1 MWESRIRYRVCTL
14 VVNALGSRRGHSRYL
29 HIHYSNK
36 NLSTDELQLSLTL
49 EPTTIQVVKTSL
61 TVPVNTH
68 SSAVPHK
75 GMGMRWTLGRSFS
88 LWNSTWWLCRC
99 TCITWLIPGT
109 SPHLHLVLFFNTFA
123 LYLRYLSGNPWQTCT
138 PYHAKVSLERHCLYS
153 SLDHIACLNLTFWLE
168 RISNST
174 SLEIMVM

>member
-1 MWESRIRYRVCTL
+1 MWESRISYRVCTL

-123 LYLRYLSGNPWQTCT
+123 LYLRYLSGNPW
-138 PYHAKVSLERHCLYS
+138 
-153 SLDHIACLNLTFWLE
+153 
-168 RISNST
+168 
-174 SLEIMVM
+174 

>member
-1 MWESRIRYRVCTL
+1 MWESQISYRVCIL

-36 NLSTDELQLSLTL
+36 NLSTDQLQLPLTV

-61 TVPVNTH
+61 TVPVNTY
-68 SSAVPHK
+68 SCTVPHD
-75 GMGMRWTLGRSFS
+75 GMGMRWTLERSFS

-109 SPHLHLVLFFNTFA
+109 SPHLHLVYFLTLLLFI
-123 LYLRYLSGNPWQTCT
+123 
-138 PYHAKVSLERHCLYS
+138 
-153 SLDHIACLNLTFWLE
+153 LDICQETLDKHIHRTMQKYRWKDIVYIA
-168 RISNST
+168 
-174 SLEIMVM
+174 V